1 MGKLEEFYSSQGGF
15 RIGNLTNFLLRGPPL
30 KGDMGGDIDLSRKL
44 S

>member
-15 RIGNLTNFLLRGPPL
+15 RIGNLTKKGPSL
-30 KGDMGGDIDLSRKL
+30 NGDMGGGTDLSRKL